1 MKCLLFP
8 LSKKYAID
16 QNSEVLLQTGVMKT
30 KMMPVISIVNVC
42 QNHAVNFSG
51 LILNP
56 DFLHHGASPD
66 GIVNCSC
73 CGVGCFEIKC
83 PSKYR
88 DNLIEDMIFGSYLE
102 FGNGGAV
109 EIIKLHAYYQ
119 IQIQLLV
126 TQYDYCDFFM
136 LVNDFVFIRIEP
148 DKELF
153 EKISR
158 KCTFL

>member
-1 MKCLLFP
+1 
-8 LSKKYAID
+8 
-16 QNSEVLLQTGVMKT
+16 
-30 KMMPVISIVNVC
+30 
-42 QNHAVNFSG
+42 
-51 LILNP
+51 
-56 DFLHHGASPD
+56 
-66 GIVNCSC
+66 
-73 CGVGCFEIKC
+73 
-83 PSKYR
+83 
-88 DNLIEDMIFGSYLE
+88 MIFGSYLE

-136 LVNDFVFIRIEP
+136 LVNDFVCIRIEP